1 MAALSSPPSLGA
13 PLAIDLGENQLTA
26 IKAMVQARRQRRS
39 NPKAEDG
46 GGFLSRASSLFGK
59 SALSLPQMIDRKVPF
74 SKLARQGVIP
84 ADIVQ
89 EPNMNYKRLV
99 NSYSVRDLADFG
111 FKWSHLTQL
120 GMDVCDL
127 NSMTMSDY
135 HQLEVR
141 ADNLCEDLPL
151 TAGDLVGLFKGRPH
165 QLRELGFTFQHFLR
179 MGMTHEQLGE
189 MIPNPRDV
197 DTYFTPTSAQRASM
211 PGGKAGGGGA
221 AGAVLRTG
229 MRTGMRTGRRPR
241 NKGELAF

>member
-39 NPKAEDG
+39 NPKAEQ

-89 EPNMNYKRLV
+89 APNMNYKRLA
-99 NSYSVRDLADFG
+99 NSYSVRDLAEFG

-120 GMDVCDL
+120 GLDVCDL
-127 NSMTMSDY
+127 NSITMSDY
-135 HQLEVR
+135 HLLEVR

-165 QLRELGFTFQHFLR
+165 QLRELGFTFQHFLK

-189 MIPNPRDV
+189 MIPNPRDL
-197 DTYFTPTSAQRASM
+197 DTYFAPTSAQRASM
-211 PGGKAGGGGA
+211 PGGKAAGGGA
-221 AGAVLRTG
+221 VP
-229 MRTGMRTGRRPR
+229 TGMRTGRRPR